1 MGKSRERRESVI
13 EKRREMTDR
22 CGKKVEG
29 SESVFKKGRELEK
42 YIYYIYFLNAEG
54 NPITYQ
60 LYNGPLYVGPVDFI
74 TPKNSIKSWLSNGPT
89 PIKFYSAIAEL

>member
-13 EKRREMTDR
+13 VIEKRRETTDR

-29 SESVFKKGRELEK
+29 TESVFKKGRELEK
-42 YIYYIYFLNAEG
+42 YIYNIIIYIFLNAEG

-60 LYNGPLYVGPVDFI
+60 SHNGPLYHG
-74 TPKNSIKSWLSNGPT
+74 TSRLYYTIK
-89 PIKFYSAIAEL
+89 